1 MRNKKSARAKILK
14 DLSEGFQQRTIRG
27 DYMDD
32 PHFRAAY
39 GEYYGEVGFE
49 KGLSLSFEILERL
62 GSGVFGGRTPL
73 RILDLGTGTGAF
85 LRGVL
90 AGLERIGASLPEL
103 DILCV
108 DRSLS
113 ALQDLE
119 KNWKIREGVRF
130 RVKAASL
137 PGPELAIGSSE
148 SIDLVLMANVLA
160 ENEERL
166 PEFAFM
172 FDRMAGRMNEGGMI
186 LLVEPADR
194 RASRALLRLGDQL
207 MAIRSDLRIV
217 APCPNERTAP
227 CPALQDIDNW
237 CHEDRPARFSGDL
250 RRSALMLGHVK
261 DALKMSYMIF
271 RKGTPPPLVPS
282 LRLVSTMKK
291 EKGLVWGVFCR
302 GEDLVPIRLLKRD
315 RSDSTRPFYRLNK
328 GDSIALPSFLKDRTL
343 SFRTGSRADW
353 PEGEAV
359 IRLTGPDGHP
369 YRQERGDAPGEEE

>member
-14 DLSEGFQQRTIRG
+14 DLSEGFQQRTIPG

-32 PHFRAAY
+32 PNFRAAY

-49 KGLSLSFEILERL
+49 KGLNLSSEILERL
-62 GSGVFGGRTPL
+62 GPGVFRGRTPL

-90 AGLERIGASLPEL
+90 AGLEGIGTPLPDL
-103 DILCV
+103 DILCI

-119 KNWKIREGVRF
+119 KNWKTREGVRL
-130 RVKAASL
+130 RVKGASL
-137 PGPELAIGSSE
+137 PGPEASISSLE
-148 SIDLVLMANVLA
+148 SVDLVLMANVLA

-166 PEFAFM
+166 LEFASM
-172 FDRMAGRMNEGGMI
+172 FGLIAGRMNEGGVL

-207 MAIRSDLRIV
+207 RAIRSDLRIV
-217 APCPNERTAP
+217 APCPNGRTGT
-227 CPALQDIDNW
+227 CPALRDIDNW

-261 DALKMSYMIF
+261 DALKMSYLMF
-271 RKGTPPPLVPS
+271 LKGTLTPLVPS
-282 LRLVSTMKK
+282 LRLVSTLKK
-291 EKGLVWGVFCR
+291 EKGLVWGVFCQ
-302 GEDLVPIRLLKRD
+302 GEDLVRIRLLKRD
-315 RSDSTRPFYRLNK
+315 RSDSTRPFTRLKK
-328 GDSIALPSFLKDRTL
+328 GDSIVLPPFMKDNTL
-343 SFRTGSRADW
+343 SLRTGSRADW
-353 PEGEAV
+353 PEDEAV
-359 IRLTGPDGHP
+359 IRLTGADGRP
-369 YRQERGDAPGEEE
+369 YRQEEDAPSERE